1 MLKVVL
7 HSELLK
13 FWNIKREWMTF
24 IVQGGSIE
32 RGQIGTAYSADY
44 TEEND
49 LLQSQNK

>member
-1 MLKVVL
+1 
-7 HSELLK
+7 
-13 FWNIKREWMTF
+13 MTF